1 VTNDLAVLRAV
12 DLLNLCFD
20 QGDEKADKGQE
31 KKGFFHE
38 EKLFVGEGG
47 LPRVFNEVKKDF
59 LGLLQNL
66 GLLLFLL
73 FFIFEVGD
81 FFIGEIDSLPVN
93 VVVVAFGINFSHWLA
108 VISADGFKHYRD
120 SFTHFFFFL
129 FL

>member
-1 VTNDLAVLRAV
+1 VANDLAVLRAV
-12 DLLNLCFD
+12 GLLNLCFN

-38 EKLFVGEGG
+38 EKLFVREGG
-47 LPRVFNEVKKDF
+47 LPGVFNEVKKDF
-59 LGLLQNL
+59 IGLLDFL
-66 GLLLFLL
+66 GFLL

-81 FFIGEIDSLPVN
+81 FFIGKIDSLPVN
-93 VVVVAFGINFSHWLA
+93 VVMVPFEIIFSHWLV
-108 VISADGFKHYRD
+108 VISADGFEHYGD